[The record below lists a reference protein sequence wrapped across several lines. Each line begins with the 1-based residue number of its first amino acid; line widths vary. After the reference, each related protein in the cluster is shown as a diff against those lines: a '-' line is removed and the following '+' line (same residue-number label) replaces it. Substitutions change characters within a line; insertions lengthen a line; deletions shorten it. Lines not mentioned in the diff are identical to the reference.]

1 MGVLVN
7 SSGGRLNET
16 LTLGALP
23 SKFASAAH
31 SFCLLTGLLFRRL
44 LEVSAGFHF
53 TKQAFTLHLFL
64 QCAKGLFDIIV
75 ANSNLNNGQL
85 SIKVGA
91 GCPADVRLWPIE
103 PKTSRAYNM
112 WKPACLSLDSDM
124 STPSEKLR
132 ERWLDAL
139 LPRVPEVGWSLVA
152 AKQAAREAGITPGEQ
167 ALAAPNGVS
176 DLIDHFFDRA
186 VDQMLE
192 TLAIEDLTA
201 LRTHE
206 RVAAGIRAWLD
217 ALAAHKESVRK
228 AAGKGLLPWGAG
240 AAVKR
245 VWAIADAI
253 WEAAGDTATD
263 YNRQTK
269 RALLSAV
276 LPRIVLYW
284 LDHEDDAA
292 LDRFIARRL
301 QIAMKIGQT
310 GSRVVKPVLDLAE
323 RLRSAR
329 EPRNL

>member
-1 MGVLVN
+1 MFLQ
-7 SSGGRLNET
+7 
-16 LTLGALP
+16 
-23 SKFASAAH
+23 FQIH
-31 SFCLLTGLLFRRL
+31 SI
-44 LEVSAGFHF
+44 F
-53 TKQAFTLHLFL
+53 TPALFL
-64 QCAKGLFDIIV
+64 KFQI
-75 ANSNLNNGQL
+75 
-85 SIKVGA
+85 
-91 GCPADVRLWPIE
+91 
-103 PKTSRAYNM
+103 
-112 WKPACLSLDSDM
+112 
-124 STPSEKLR
+124 
-132 ERWLDAL
+132 
-139 LPRVPEVGWSLVA
+139 LV
-152 AKQAAREAGITPGEQ
+152 
-167 ALAAPNGVS
+167 
-176 DLIDHFFDRA
+176 HFFDRA

-276 LPRIVLYW
+276 MPRIVLYW
-284 LDHEDDAA
+284 LDHEDPEA
-292 LDRFIARRL
+292 LDQFINRRL
-301 QIAMKIGQT
+301 QMAMKVGQT

-323 RLRSAR
+323 RLRTAR